1 MCSGSLRAVA
11 KGDMPA
17 STCFGKEQ
25 LRQQRHKCCSKP
37 AAKGFLQKE
46 ACLTMAAQRILPFQ
60 REQKHNNCCRCLP
73 ECVFVCACVKTVMAQ
88 LNLTACRQLAGHP
101 ILEQRQETHP
111 LPQRRG
117 PQCPYPITGSW
128 PSASVNS

>member
-88 LNLTACRQLAGHP
+88 LNLTACDNWQATQYLSSDKRH
-101 ILEQRQETHP
+101 THSP
-111 LPQRRG
+111 REED
-117 PQCPYPITGSW
+117 
-128 PSASVNS
+128 PSAPTPSQARGLLRQ